1 MTAEKR
7 SCENCGNR
15 ICADSIV
22 AIFWNDCV
30 ASGFTRHWMPYKEPE
45 KPTSFQNKSR
55 KEDEAQ

>member
-22 AIFWNDCV
+22 AIFWDDCV
-30 ASGFTRHWMPYKEPE
+30 ASGFARNWMPYTPPKGEPNDV
-45 KPTSFQNKSR
+45 PRSD
-55 KEDEAQ
+55 ED